1 MKTTT
6 NERRISIKKLPI
18 LTIPTIIAYLVV
30 LLYNIVAFDKEEF
43 KKYYVD
49 KHDINYTIIGKDQ
62 IRVSDDYIRL
72 VFSLLDK
79 NNIRS
84 SMDVDRETYP
94 LYNTGDKIVV
104 KHTLSDLHK
113 VPKDIDNKYG
123 ILYIIVLI
131 IGVVN
136 FGFLF
141 VCTCINNWGNI
152 LLSLIGLGLLGFEY
166 LYAYVL

>member
-18 LTIPTIIAYLVV
+18 LTIPTIIAYFVV
-30 LLYNIVAFDKEEF
+30 LLYNIVAFDKAEF
-43 KKYYVD
+43 KKYYID
-49 KHDINYTIIGKDQ
+49 KYDINYTIIGKDQ
-62 IRVSDDYIRL
+62 IRVSDDNIRL

-84 SMDVDRETYP
+84 SMDVDGETYP

-123 ILYIIVLI
+123 ILFIIAII
-131 IGVVN
+131 IGFVDFV
-136 FGFLF
+136 FLL
-141 VCTCINNWGNI
+141 VCTCIDDWENI
-152 LLSLIGLGLLGFEY
+152 SLSLIGLGLLGFEY
-166 LYAYVL
+166 LYVYVL

>member
-123 ILYIIVLI
+123 ILFLIVVI

-136 FGFLF
+136 FGFLL
-141 VCTCINNWGNI
+141 VCTCIDNWGNI

>member
-30 LLYNIVAFDKEEF
+30 LFYNVVAFDKAEF

-62 IRVSDDYIRL
+62 IRVSDDNIRL

-84 SMDVDRETYP
+84 SMGVDGETYP

-123 ILYIIVLI
+123 LYIIVLI
-131 IGVVN
+131 IGAVN
-136 FGFLF
+136 FGFLL
-141 VCTCINNWGNI
+141 VCTFIDNWGNI
-152 LLSLIGLGLLGFEY
+152 YLSLIGLGLLGFEY

>member
-30 LLYNIVAFDKEEF
+30 LLFNVIAFDKAEF

-49 KHDINYTIIGKDQ
+49 KYDINYTIIGKDQ
-62 IRVSDDYIRL
+62 IRVSDNDTRL

-84 SMDVDRETYP
+84 SMDVDGETYP

-123 ILYIIVLI
+123 ILFLIAVI
-131 IGVVN
+131 IGAVN
-136 FGFLF
+136 FVSLL
-141 VCTCINNWGNI
+141 VCTFIDDWGNI
-152 LLSLIGLGLLGFEY
+152 SLSLISLGLLGFEY